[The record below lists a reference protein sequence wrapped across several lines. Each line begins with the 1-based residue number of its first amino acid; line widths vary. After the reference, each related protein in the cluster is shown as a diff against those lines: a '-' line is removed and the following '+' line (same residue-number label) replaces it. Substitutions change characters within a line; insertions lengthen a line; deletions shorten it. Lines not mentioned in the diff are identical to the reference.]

1 MNKRLSHI
9 IEQLNECILD
19 EFRQNLNC
27 SHIETSIT
35 HADKYDIE
43 VYLDFKGIIKV
54 DIINSEYERYY
65 TNIESYIA
73 DNIIGWNGLES
84 EEYDERDNH
93 GFSSE
98 EDYIRW
104 KYA

>member
-9 IEQLNECILD
+9 IEKLNECILD

-27 SHIETSIT
+27 NHIETSIT

-54 DIINSEYERYY
+54 DIINGEYERYY

-73 DNIIGWNGLES
+73 DNIIEWNDLES
-84 EEYDERDNH
+84 EEYDEWDDH